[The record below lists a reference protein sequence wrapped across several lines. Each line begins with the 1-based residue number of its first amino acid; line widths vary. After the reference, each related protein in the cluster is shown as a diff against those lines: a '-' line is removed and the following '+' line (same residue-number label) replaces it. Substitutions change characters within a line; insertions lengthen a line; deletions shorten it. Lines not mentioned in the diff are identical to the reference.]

1 MSSLTDGSSRPA
13 WRAPESTRGCG
24 SSRSPK
30 PTTASPAPNAVAT
43 PSRTTTD
50 PPGSEPDQTSRHLPC
65 LPGGRTPP
73 CGRVTNHQEDAM
85 AAYADSIQK
94 APRTLTEREQKLLL
108 RVTGEHRSGFRDHVI
123 IATALGTGLRAHE
136 LLALDVGDV
145 FDGDGRARRR
155 VQLRVFKRS
164 NDDVSVQEVILP
176 NGLRAKLDKLW
187 RWKRAEG
194 QSLAA
199 DAPLFVSRNGNRLS
213 GRQLRERSPSGRRR
227 PDSTGGSPSTGCATR
242 AAPTSTGPPR
252 TCAWCSA
259 SPGTPAS
266 RARCATPTRPTKTW
280 FGRCRICP
288 AEGGQPVGDLPAG
301 EK

>member
-1 MSSLTDGSSRPA
+1 
-13 WRAPESTRGCG
+13 
-24 SSRSPK
+24 
-30 PTTASPAPNAVAT
+30 
-43 PSRTTTD
+43 
-50 PPGSEPDQTSRHLPC
+50 
-65 LPGGRTPP
+65 
-73 CGRVTNHQEDAM
+73 M

-164 NDDVSVQEVILP
+164 NDDVSAQEVILP

-199 DAPLFVSRNGNRLS
+199 AAPLFVSRNRNRLS
-213 GRQLRERSPSGRRR
+213 GRQLRERFAQWQEKAGLDRRISFHGLR
-227 PDSTGGSPSTGCATR
+227 HSSCTNLYRATKDLR
-242 AAPTSTGPPR
+242 LVQRFARHASITSTMRYAHP
-252 TCAWCSA
+252 SDEDLV
-259 SPGTPAS
+259 
-266 RARCATPTRPTKTW
+266 RAV
-280 FGRCRICP
+280 
-288 AEGGQPVGDLPAG
+288 QDLPC
-301 EK
+301 